1 MDELDDGVEAD
12 YHQAHLALQLSADG
26 QWQTVETARPLDGGG
41 QKVLPATRVNKL
53 HDLIGAEPRVDRS
66 CRDLKLSPVSERKYG
81 VQRGVECSPYGVR
94 RGVTH
99 QLYMVQDG
107 ASLRVGKI
115 VVS

>member
-1 MDELDDGVEAD
+1 
-12 YHQAHLALQLSADG
+12 
-26 QWQTVETARPLDGGG
+26 
-41 QKVLPATRVNKL
+41 
-53 HDLIGAEPRVDRS
+53 
-66 CRDLKLSPVSERKYG
+66 LKLSPVSERKYG